1 MEEVVLVNPN
11 DEVLGSEEKI
21 RAHERGL
28 LHRAFSVIIFNND
41 QEMLIQR
48 RASDKYHSPNLWS
61 NACCSHPRP
70 SEEIMDA
77 VKRRLSEEI
86 GLTSSVEFKFKFQ
99 YTVEFDNGL
108 TENELDYV
116 FVGVDDS
123 LPVINEE
130 EASEYKYVR
139 MEDLKQDVLDNP
151 DQYTAWFKLILKKL

>member
-130 EASEYKYVR
+130 EASEYK
-139 MEDLKQDVLDNP
+139 LS
-151 DQYTAWFKLILKKL
+151 LIHI